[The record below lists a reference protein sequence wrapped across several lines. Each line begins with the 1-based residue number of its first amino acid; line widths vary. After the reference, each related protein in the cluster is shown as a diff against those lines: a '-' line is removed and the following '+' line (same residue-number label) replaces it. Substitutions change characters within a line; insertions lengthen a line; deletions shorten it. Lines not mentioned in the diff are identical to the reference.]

1 MSYAIIGFGNIGHAL
16 AKSFVDQPWI
26 APSHAARSSITQP

>member
-16 AKSFVDQPWI
+16 TVDQPWI
-26 APSHAARSSITQP
+26 APSHAARSSNAQP